1 MKRIKKN
8 HEPKS
13 LEEYRNDTKTSNSYS
28 EFKNKDAEQ
37 CKKDEQ
43 ANKTNNL
50 RRALLNEQ
58 GYICCY
64 CMSRISCYNSKIEH
78 FKPQSLYKELQLDY
92 KNLFIACKGNS
103 SKEQF
108 CDTHKANQ
116 ELKKI
121 NLLED
126 IEKKNSQN
134 ILDILKDVPGIQTAY
149 HDDIFGTY
157 TWLAKKNEGPGF

>member
-126 IEKKNSQN
+126 IEKKIKYKKTKYLLNCH
-134 ILDILKDVPGIQTAY
+134 KDFPSTS
-149 HDDIFGTY
+149 
-157 TWLAKKNEGPGF
+157 